1 VSKTDEIYKLLSNK
15 TVRKTISLLAE
26 KGSLRATQIIEM
38 IGCSPG
44 TFYDAL
50 KKMQEFVKK
59 KEDGSYML
67 TDRGLELYNIIL
79 KQEKGQSMIESPLL
93 RFTLSLPYIF
103 PIRIFTFLN
112 EQKRIHLFLFFAIL
126 VYLNSL
132 ILSFSQNPLLFYLLI
147 PIKLNSMPFLF
158 FIYFFVNSI
167 ISFAICYF
175 FSILFNLIRDSLRL
189 FFLFPLTYLP
199 STLYNLIIIS
209 FNLSTNDFLFMTL
222 QVVPL
227 FFTFTFIVSIL
238 WSQTKSNIEACF
250 IVSFIL
256 IMVSLFSSQFIL
268 FKIT

>member
-79 KQEKGQSMIESPLL
+79 KQEKGQPMIESPLL

-158 FIYFFVNSI
+158 LYIFCKFNNKL
-167 ISFAICYF
+167 CNMLF